1 MNLLNIANIK
11 HRSQVNGPGLRSVV
25 WVQGCTL
32 KCPGCFNAHTHAH
45 QAVKLV
51 DPEELGQTLTEIT
64 DTEGVTIS
72 GGEPFQQAAACAI
85 LAETLQKSDR
95 SVMVFTWYPYDHIE
109 NSTEDQIK
117 AFLNHIDLLVA
128 GPFMQK
134 LCCHEPLRASRNQQV
149 IFRTDR
155 LRQAVRHT
163 PTHTPLAEMTADG
176 DSLSFTGFPDPK
188 DLKWLKQI
196 CQTS

>member
-1 MNLLNIANIK
+1 MTLINIANIK
-11 HRSQVNGPGLRSVV
+11 HRSRVNGPGLRSVV

-32 KCPGCFNAHTHAH
+32 KCPGCFNSHTHAH
-45 QAVKLV
+45 KVVKLF
-51 DPEELGQTLTEIT
+51 DPVELGQTLIEIA

-72 GGEPFQQAAACAI
+72 GGEPFQQAAACAF
-85 LAETLQKSDR
+85 LAETLQKASR
-95 SVMVFTWYPYDHIE
+95 SVMVFTGYPYDRIE
-109 NSTEDQIK
+109 NSTDTSIK

-134 LCCHEPLRASRNQQV
+134 LLCREPLRASRNQRV

-155 LRQAVRHT
+155 LRRAVRHM
-163 PTHTPLAEMTADG
+163 HADAPLAEMTADG
-176 DSLSFTGFPDPK
+176 DYLSFTGFPDPK
-188 DLKWLKQI
+188 DIKWLKQI